1 MIIPTY
7 NRRDLLP
14 RAIDSV
20 LAQTRRVDEIIVV
33 DDGSNDGT
41 ADMLQARY
49 GERVKHVWQSNAG
62 VSAARNHG
70 LRLARGRYL
79 ALLDSDDEW
88 LPEKT
93 ALQVAFLESRP
104 DFGMVVCDVERID
117 GDYRHIDVFHRR
129 DVIREDGWALR
140 WLLHNPALI
149 PASVMLRRQVVDQL
163 GGFDE
168 TLRTAEDLEFHL
180 RVARHWPIGVVEQAL
195 VRAMRGHEGLSAASS
210 TYDDYVRVVEAAVAH
225 ARGTLDD
232 GELDAALAGTYLR
245 NARGML
251 IRRRWG
257 AGARLASLAWRLSRD
272 RAQRREILTLLPFG
286 LKRFLRGLLP
296 AG

>member
-33 DDGSNDGT
+33 DDGSTDGT
-41 ADMLQARY
+41 ADMLEARY

-129 DVIREDGWALR
+129 EVIREDGWALR

-149 PASVMLRRQVVDQL
+149 PASVMVRRQVVDQL

-168 TLRTAEDLEFHL
+168 ALRTAEDLEFHL
-180 RVARHWPIGVVEQAL
+180 RVARHWPIGVVERAL
-195 VRAMRGHEGLSAASS
+195 VRAMRGHDGLSAASS
-210 TYDDYVRVVEAAVAH
+210 TYDDYVRVVEAAVAG

-251 IRRRWG
+251 IRRRWV
-257 AGARLASLAWRLSRD
+257 AGARLASRAWRLSRD
-272 RAQRREILTLLPFG
+272 RGQRREILALLPFG

>member
-33 DDGSNDGT
+33 DDGSTDGT

-129 DVIREDGWALR
+129 EVIRENGWALR

-210 TYDDYVRVVEAAVAH
+210 TYDDYVRVVEAAVAS
-225 ARGTLDD
+225 ARGSLDD

-251 IRRRWG
+251 IRRRWV
-257 AGARLASLAWRLSRD
+257 AGARLASRAWRLSRD
-272 RAQRREILTLLPFG
+272 RGQRREILALLPFG

>member
-33 DDGSNDGT
+33 DDGSTDGT

-129 DVIREDGWALR
+129 EVIREDGWALR

-168 TLRTAEDLEFHL
+168 ALRTAEDLEFHL
-180 RVARHWPIGVVEQAL
+180 RVARHWPIGVVELAL
-195 VRAMRGHEGLSAASS
+195 VRAMRGHDGLSAASS
-210 TYDDYVRVVEAAVAH
+210 TYDDYVRVVEAAVAG

-251 IRRRWG
+251 IRRRWV
-257 AGARLASLAWRLSRD
+257 AGGRLASRAWQLSRD
-272 RAQRREILTLLPFG
+272 RGQRREILALLPFG

>member
-20 LAQTRRVDEIIVV
+20 LAQTRRIDEIIVV
-33 DDGSNDGT
+33 DDGSTDGT
-41 ADMLQARY
+41 ADMLQVRY

-140 WLLHNPALI
+140 WLLHNPALV

-210 TYDDYVRVVEAAVAH
+210 TYDDYVRVVEAAVAS
-225 ARGTLDD
+225 ARGALDD

-251 IRRRWG
+251 IRRRWV
-257 AGARLASLAWRLSRD
+257 AGARLANRAWRFSRD
-272 RAQRREILTLLPFG
+272 RGQRREILALLPFG